1 MQKYTCCMCLK
12 PTTEA
17 ALTPFSR
24 HLVCRNC
31 WEAEEHGPYPEKS
44 TQETLKDIS
53 TLELRAELDRR
64 LKLH

>member
-1 MQKYTCCMCLK
+1 
-12 PTTEA
+12 
-17 ALTPFSR
+17 
-24 HLVCRNC
+24 VCRNC